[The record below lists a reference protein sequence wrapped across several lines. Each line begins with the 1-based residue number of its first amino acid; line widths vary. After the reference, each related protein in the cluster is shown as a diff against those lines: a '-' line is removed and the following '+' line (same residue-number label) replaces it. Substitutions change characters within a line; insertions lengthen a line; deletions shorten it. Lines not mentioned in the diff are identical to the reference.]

1 VCKPQL
7 PCFKAKP
14 PKFFKNSEGMPILI
28 ATVMGLQ
35 HALAMLGGIITVP
48 LVATYS
54 TPFVPTGA
62 PGAEDTLNTPE
73 TAQYLVASALIT
85 CGLLSLIQ
93 IIQIPLPGGYYI
105 GTGMISVVGTSFVFL
120 PIAENALKTMVA
132 DGFTGREAYG
142 KLLGTCMVAT
152 WLEVALSFLKPSM
165 IRKLFPPIVSGVCV
179 LCIGL
184 PLTGTGLKYWGGG
197 VWCQEHFDERA
208 FDCSGN
214 AFCGPPGC
222 SGNGEVKLPYGSP
235 EYFGLGASCFFMML
249 FVECFGNPFMKNCN
263 VVISLIFGYIVA
275 SMAELS
281 PEHPKAVAFGTDCS
295 GVPAKFNPCDTDASG
310 TLDYVTGAK
319 MELAPAFTFL
329 WVETFPIGFYG
340 PAFLPILIGM
350 LCSTIESV
358 GDIRASADASKLRE
372 DCADEAEYEKTVDER
387 VQGGLLADGLNTFA
401 AAWMTQLP
409 NTTYS
414 QNNGVISLTNCGS
427 RAAGIACCCWLIFF
441 GVFAKVAALITSIPD
456 CVLGGVTTFLF
467 ANVVVSGI
475 RIIAEDK
482 AFMAGDRRA
491 RAILSISLG
500 IGAGVAMK
508 PGWIEPY
515 LANSFKFGILPKN
528 DGCAEFCTTA
538 VAASAAT
545 CVGDDGVDCGVFTD
559 EATCIDTATCAYTA
573 AVEAVE
579 SVCAADGAVQ
589 WNNRA
594 GTTNC
599 GEWAGSRSFRDA
611 IVLILKTPNAI
622 GPLLALFL
630 NLILP
635 ATETAAEEEDEA
647 QTEVETKTEE
657 PKKESA

>member
-1 VCKPQL
+1 L
-7 PCFKAKP
+7 
-14 PKFFKNSEGMPILI
+14 
-28 ATVMGLQ
+28 
-35 HALAMLGGIITVP
+35 
-48 LVATYS
+48 
-54 TPFVPTGA
+54 
-62 PGAEDTLNTPE
+62 
-73 TAQYLVASALIT
+73 
-85 CGLLSLIQ
+85 
-93 IIQIPLPGGYYI
+93 
-105 GTGMISVVGTSFVFL
+105 
-120 PIAENALKTMVA
+120 
-132 DGFTGREAYG
+132 
-142 KLLGTCMVAT
+142 
-152 WLEVALSFLKPSM
+152 
-165 IRKLFPPIVSGVCV
+165 
-179 LCIGL
+179 
-184 PLTGTGLKYWGGG
+184 YW
-197 VWCQEHFDERA
+197 WTRF
-208 FDCSGN
+208 
-214 AFCGPPGC
+214 
-222 SGNGEVKLPYGSP
+222 
-235 EYFGLGASCFFMML
+235 
-249 FVECFGNPFMKNCN
+249 
-263 VVISLIFGYIVA
+263 
-275 SMAELS
+275 
-281 PEHPKAVAFGTDCS
+281 
-295 GVPAKFNPCDTDASG
+295 
-310 TLDYVTGAK
+310 
-319 MELAPAFTFL
+319 
-329 WVETFPIGFYG
+329 
-340 PAFLPILIGM
+340 
-350 LCSTIESV
+350 
-358 GDIRASADASKLRE
+358 
-372 DCADEAEYEKTVDER
+372 
-387 VQGGLLADGLNTFA
+387 
-401 AAWMTQLP
+401 
-409 NTTYS
+409 
-414 QNNGVISLTNCGS
+414 
-427 RAAGIACCCWLIFF
+427 
-441 GVFAKVAALITSIPD
+441 
-456 CVLGGVTTFLF
+456 GGVTTFLF

-538 VAASAAT
+538 VAASTAT